1 MKRIN
6 TGNLRNLV
14 ILVPI
19 VVFLL
24 VVAPGGTAPALAQE
38 TVVFQAQ
45 SNQPIFVSAECPE
58 GVEGVCFN
66 FEASGAA
73 NIMGPVSWTI
83 NVVQESLPPPCTN
96 VTSEITLVGATGT
109 ITLSTSEVVCP
120 GPTPFGFPFLS
131 SGDWEI
137 TGGTG
142 EFSGITGSGTGRAV
156 ILPNGK
162 NTVHFSGSVSY

>member
-1 MKRIN
+1 MIKKLRIFIS
-6 TGNLRNLV
+6 LM
-14 ILVPI
+14 PI
-19 VVFLL
+19 IALL
-24 VVAPGGTAPALAQE
+24 LALAPGTAPVLAQE

-45 SNQPIFVSAECPE
+45 SNQPIFVSTECPE
-58 GVEGVCFN
+58 GVEAVCFN

-83 NVVQESLPPPCTN
+83 NVVQESLPPPCADG
-96 VTSEITLVGATGT
+96 TSEITLAGATGT
-109 ITLSTSEVVCP
+109 ITLSTSEVICP
-120 GPTPFGFPFLS
+120 SPTPFGFPFLS
-131 SGDWEI
+131 SANWEI

-162 NTVHFSGSVSY
+162 NTVHFSGTVSY

>member
-6 TGNLRNLV
+6 TGKLRNLV

-19 VVFLL
+19 IAFLL
-24 VVAPGGTAPALAQE
+24 VVAPGGTAPVLAQE

-45 SNQPIFVSAECPE
+45 SNQPIFVSMECPE

-83 NVVQESLPPPCTN
+83 NVVQESLPPPCVDET
-96 VTSEITLVGATGT
+96 TEITLVGATGT
-109 ITLSTSEVVCP
+109 ITFFSSGTFCP
-120 GPTPFGFPFLS
+120 GPTRFGFPFLGS
-131 SGDWEI
+131 SDWQI

-142 EFSGITGSGTGRAV
+142 EFSGITGSGTGRALV
-156 ILPNGK
+156 LPNGK
-162 NTVHFSGSVSY
+162 NTVHFSGTVSY